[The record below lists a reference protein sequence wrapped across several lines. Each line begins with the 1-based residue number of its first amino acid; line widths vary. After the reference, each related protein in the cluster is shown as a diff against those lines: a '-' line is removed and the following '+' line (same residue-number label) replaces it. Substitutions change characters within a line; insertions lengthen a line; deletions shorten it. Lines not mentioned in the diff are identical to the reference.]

1 LTAGPEHST
10 SWLLGRELTEARN
23 AREQARKALS
33 QWELS
38 EHADDTELIVSELVA
53 NAIRHGEGQ
62 IGVRISYDGTQLR
75 VEVHDDGAGRPVR
88 RPVTTDAETGRGLEL
103 VDGLLGLGGIRGVMD
118 DAAGD
123 GKTVYVAIRLADI
136 RQGAGPL
143 PRNATRPRRDHR
155 NSARPHSRSPVPAA
169 RCEHLAICH
178 SDGASGWARLGI
190 LAATLDPES
199 R

>member
-1 LTAGPEHST
+1 MPVTALPEHSA

-88 RPVTTDAETGRGLEL
+88 HPVAAEAESGRGLKL
-103 VDGLLGLGGIRGVMD
+103 VDGLLGPDGTRGVTD
-118 DAAGD
+118 DEAGD
-123 GKTVYVAIRLADI
+123 GKTVYVAIPLA
-136 RQGAGPL
+136 G
-143 PRNATRPRRDHR
+143 TR
-155 NSARPHSRSPVPAA
+155 
-169 RCEHLAICH
+169 
-178 SDGASGWARLGI
+178 
-190 LAATLDPES
+190 
-199 R
+199 